1 MNKIRLLV
9 ADDHAV
15 LRAGLRVL
23 LNAQPDMEVVGEA
36 GDGQE
41 AVCKARELKPDI
53 VLLDITM
60 PGKGGLEVIAEII
73 EENPGIKV
81 LVLTMHDDESYLKKV
96 LKSGASGYVLK
107 KVADT
112 ELLSAIRSIARGE
125 MFLDSSM
132 ARVLVSELFSKTS
145 VTAENESV
153 PLTEREKEVLR
164 LIALGYT
171 NQEIAAHLVLSIK
184 TVETHKARIMDKLG
198 LRKRSELVRYALKK
212 GIINQEKGT
221 VK

>member
-1 MNKIRLLV
+1 MNKIRLLL

-36 GDGQE
+36 GDGHE
-41 AVCKARELKPDI
+41 AVYKARELKPDI
-53 VLLDITM
+53 ILLDITM

-171 NQEIAAHLVLSIK
+171 NQEIATHLVLSIK

-212 GIINQEKGT
+212 GIITQENER
-221 VK
+221 